1 MPQTTP
7 VYEASYTGNTPI
19 ADIIK
24 TDIPPEPPSNQ
35 WVKASMT
42 VKNVG
47 TTPGRIYAYVA
58 NHEWSDEEFSLR
70 AAGGEWVLRPGEPGI
85 AIVTAYDVQPGEQV
99 VFDLEFFF
107 PKAGTYW
114 IKLEAGHV
122 EDPYLIKDDERTTW
136 IEASGALWV
145 KLTPDKTR
153 GTPPLT
159 VHFDVDFGGGVLP
172 ITFTIDYGDGSP
184 PDTWVWTGS
193 GAIPGFVHTYDYPGE
208 YEVTLTAV
216 DASGV
221 TKQDKAT
228 IIVEAPATPYTL
240 SVSVGTG
247 GSVNLYINDVLYD
260 TIRGYKSYTIY
271 EGTNVKLKAVPDD
284 GYEFDYW
291 LLDGVKKT
299 ERELE
304 FTMSEDVNA
313 SAYFKKAEP
322 TPSTLKFVDE
332 NNNPIANA
340 EVAVFNDKGETI
352 ASGSTDQNGEISI
365 SEIAPGEYWVEAFK
379 EAEAKAYDAIA
390 KITLPGSYT
399 VRDSWFTERVI
410 EVTMKLEAAGE
421 DWMSSILNGM
431 VSAGMVG
438 AWILWITPFTPLWQI
453 NQLVNGI
460 LLNYLKQQ
468 QPEGIEFLYAELN
481 PTERTITVGFK
492 QKVAS
497 PVSKI
502 LLVIALIIA
511 VAVAIGAIAILIH
524 EINAKAEVEARSEA
538 IESASDIYEQA
549 SNLLETVNQKLEA
562 GEISPEEASQVI
574 DALTRLMESMEKH
587 IRDLGGTPPT
597 EGCKI
602 LFGTIDVGP
611 LPEPWCSIA
620 NGVSSVAAVGLAAY
634 LAYKLIGLIPKR
646 G

>member
-1 MPQTTP
+1 MSQTTP

-228 IIVEAPATPYTL
+228 IIIEPPATPYTL
-240 SVSVGTG
+240 FVSVGTG
-247 GSVNLYINDVLYD
+247 GAVNLYINDVLYD
-260 TIRGYKSYTIY
+260 VIRGSKSFTIY
-271 EGTNVKLKAVPDD
+271 EGTEVTLKAVPDD

-291 LLDGVKKT
+291 LVDGEKRT
-299 ERELE
+299 DNPIS
-304 FTMSEDVNA
+304 FTMTRNVNV
-313 SAYFKKAEP
+313 SAYFKEKPEEKLQVTLTPSVTEGQAPLTVTFNVSWSGGMAPYYVVIDYGDGSKPEEKITWSTSYTFTHTYQAPGTYQVKVDVEDFLGVPGHAETTINVYQQPPPPPPPPEKVTLTIVGAKGGTIYYGTDQIREGQTKTYSLDVGSAVTISQQPDPGYQFKQWTYDGKTSTSETLTLTIQRDTTVTAVFEP
-322 TPSTLKFVDE
+322 TGPPE
-332 NNNPIANA
+332 IPWA
-340 EVAVFNDKGETI
+340 TI
-352 ASGSTDQNGEISI
+352 AT
-365 SEIAPGEYWVEAFK
+365 IAG
-379 EAEAKAYDAIA
+379 I
-390 KITLPGSYT
+390 G
-399 VRDSWFTERVI
+399 
-410 EVTMKLEAAGE
+410 
-421 DWMSSILNGM
+421 
-431 VSAGMVG
+431 VG
-438 AWILWITPFTPLWQI
+438 
-453 NQLVNGI
+453 
-460 LLNYLKQQ
+460 
-468 QPEGIEFLYAELN
+468 
-481 PTERTITVGFK
+481 
-492 QKVAS
+492 
-497 PVSKI
+497 
-502 LLVIALIIA
+502 
-511 VAVAIGAIAILIH
+511 GA
-524 EINAKAEVEARSEA
+524 
-538 IESASDIYEQA
+538 
-549 SNLLETVNQKLEA
+549 T
-562 GEISPEEASQVI
+562 
-574 DALTRLMESMEKH
+574 
-587 IRDLGGTPPT
+587 
-597 EGCKI
+597 
-602 LFGTIDVGP
+602 
-611 LPEPWCSIA
+611 
-620 NGVSSVAAVGLAAY
+620 AAY
-634 LAYKLIGLIPKR
+634 LVYRYAKKKEAKKGVT
-646 G
+646 